1 MQHPFINDLSDKTM
15 DELTKTIGDLQSKM
29 SFALRM
35 QNATMIQQLRMVI
48 ESYNVEYTKRI
59 DAMYEKRNV
68 QGQINISGENKK

>member
-35 QNATMIQQLRMVI
+35 QNGTMIQQLRMVI

>member
-15 DELTKTIGDLQSKM
+15 DEITTTIGDLQSKM
-29 SFALRM
+29 TFALRM

>member
-1 MQHPFINDLSDKTM
+1 M

-35 QNATMIQQLRMVI
+35 QNGTMIQQLRMVI